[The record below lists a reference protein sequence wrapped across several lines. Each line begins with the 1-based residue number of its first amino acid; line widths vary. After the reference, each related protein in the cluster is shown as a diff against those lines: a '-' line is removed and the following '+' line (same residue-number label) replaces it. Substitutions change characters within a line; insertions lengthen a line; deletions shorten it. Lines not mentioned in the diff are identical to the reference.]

1 MFSDDIDTCR
11 RIYGGILQNAFS
23 EVSYA
28 EGGSAVDDFVR
39 LSCMRTKALWNS
51 TFSYWSAFIGNV
63 LFENS
68 EKSGYVPS
76 VFSKYEHALTRCDP
90 AWNLVM
96 VRG

>member
-28 EGGSAVDDFVR
+28 EGGSVVDDFVR
-39 LSCMRTKALWNS
+39 LSCMRTKVLWNS

-63 LFENS
+63 LFEGS
-68 EKSGYVPS
+68 EKNVWVPS
-76 VFSKYEHALTRCDP
+76 RFSCVESASTRCDP
-90 AWNLVM
+90 MWNFINV
-96 VRG
+96 